1 MGKVRL
7 YLDNVAEL
15 AGNSDIALVALADE
29 IKMLMVSIVC
39 ERSLGTALK
48 MRMQNEPIT
57 KILLPE
63 VAAQMLRASG
73 NANYELL
80 INGINEGQYKAYVHN
95 VDTEDM
101 FRIRISDGLMLATAM
116 DMPIYMD
123 ERLMDK
129 QAVPYRTLDKG
140 VSVPVN
146 IITVPM
152 LEESL
157 KKAIETENYEMAAKL
172 HHELERRK
180 NDNKNEE
187 L

>member
-73 NANYELL
+73 NAN
-80 INGINEGQYKAYVHN
+80 
-95 VDTEDM
+95 
-101 FRIRISDGLMLATAM
+101 
-116 DMPIYMD
+116 
-123 ERLMDK
+123 
-129 QAVPYRTLDKG
+129 
-140 VSVPVN
+140 
-146 IITVPM
+146 
-152 LEESL
+152 
-157 KKAIETENYEMAAKL
+157 
-172 HHELERRK
+172 
-180 NDNKNEE
+180 
-187 L
+187 

>member
-48 MRMQNEPIT
+48 MRMQNEPIM

-80 INGINEGQYKAYVHN
+80 INGINEGQYKAYVH
-95 VDTEDM
+95 
-101 FRIRISDGLMLATAM
+101 RIRISDGLMLATAM